1 MWLKN
6 QPHLHSLL
14 GILVLFLLVS
24 TGSAASRVFDI
35 LDKGR
40 NITDGDT
47 LVSADGSFT
56 LGFFPPGV
64 LAKRYLG
71 IWFSMSEDAICWVA
85 NRDRPLTDAGGALV
99 ISDTGNLLLLHSSG
113 QVVWSSNT
121 TGTAASTTLQLRESG
136 NLVLSD
142 GSANGAAIWQSFDHP
157 SNTLLPSMKIGKNL
171 WTREEWY
178 LTSWAS
184 ANDPAT
190 GKFRY
195 ITDREGVPQNI
206 LLDGDKR
213 IYRSGPWNGL
223 RFSGVTE
230 MASYSDKFAYQ
241 LTSSPSEVTYSYVS
255 KAETSFSRLLLTD
268 DGVYQRLVWDPT
280 SRSWKIFFQAPRDIC
295 DHYGRC
301 GAFGLCNANAPSTS
315 FCSCVQGF
323 SPTSPV
329 QWKMRDTS
337 NGCRRN
343 MVLDCGNGISGTT
356 DGFVVIDGV
365 KLPDTHN
372 VSVDASITLEECRVR
387 CLANCSCLAYAPLD
401 LKGGG
406 AGTGCIIWTED
417 LMDLRYVDGGQILY
431 LRSTKSEFDGPSVSM
446 FPTGIVIGV
455 SVALIIILV
464 LLAFWVITR
473 RRRHIQRALVHNGL
487 RVTAGGTSDSHSPDP
502 ASPMTSVPTID
513 LPAIKEATGNFSDAN
528 KVVEEGFSVVYKGQ
542 LPGGTVVAVKRLKQ
556 SRLTDKGRQHFSREV
571 EVMSTLTHVNLARLL
586 YYCREGE
593 EWILVYEWMEKKS
606 LNLYVFGE
614 EDGLR
619 SSLNWAQRREI
630 IRGVAVGVEFL
641 HGRGFIHRDLK
652 PGNILVSD
660 TWIPKIAD
668 FATAKLF
675 IDEQTDLTL
684 VQTRGYVAPEYIGE
698 GALTYKCDVY
708 SFGVVL
714 LEIVSGKRR
723 TSNAAFLPDAWELWN
738 QGKSGELL
746 DAAVGGEPEG
756 EVFSGLLRCIQIG
769 LLCVQYLPEHRPS
782 MSEVV
787 AMLNTSSQLPRP
799 LKPTPNSGAGPVAQ
813 PGPSRTFLPW
823 LFCSCGRDPTRPGME
838 AMV

>member
-1 MWLKN
+1 
-6 QPHLHSLL
+6 QLH
-14 GILVLFLLVS
+14 
-24 TGSAASRVFDI
+24 
-35 LDKGR
+35 
-40 NITDGDT
+40 N
-47 LVSADGSFT
+47 
-56 LGFFPPGV
+56 
-64 LAKRYLG
+64 
-71 IWFSMSEDAICWVA
+71 
-85 NRDRPLTDAGGALV
+85 
-99 ISDTGNLLLLHSSG
+99 
-113 QVVWSSNT
+113 
-121 TGTAASTTLQLRESG
+121 SG

-195 ITDREGVPQNI
+195 ITDGEGVPQNI
-206 LLDGDKR
+206 LLDGDKM

-230 MASYSDKFAYQ
+230 MTSYSDKFAYQ
-241 LTSSPSEVTYSYVS
+241 LTSSSSEVTYSYVS
-255 KAETSFSRLLLTD
+255 KAEASFSRLLLTD

-280 SRSWKIFFQAPRDIC
+280 SRLWKIFFQAPRDIC

-337 NGCRRN
+337 NGCRRK
-343 MVLDCGNGISGTT
+343 MVLDCGNGMSSTT

-365 KLPDTHN
+365 KLPNMHN
-372 VSVDASITLEECRVR
+372 VSVDASITLEECRAR
-387 CLANCSCLAYAPLD
+387 CLANWSCLAYAPLD

-406 AGTGCIIWTED
+406 AGTSCIIWTED

-431 LRSTKSEFDGPSVSM
+431 LRSTKSEL
-446 FPTGIVIGV
+446 
-455 SVALIIILV
+455 ALIIILV
-464 LLAFWVITR
+464 LLAFWVIITR
-473 RRRHIQRALVHNGL
+473 RRHHMQRVLVHNGL
-487 RVTAGGTSDSHSPDP
+487 RVTGGSDSHSPNP

-513 LPAIKEATGNFSDAN
+513 LHTIIEATGSFSDAN

-542 LPGGTVVAVKRLKQ
+542 LPGGTMVAVKRLKQ
-556 SRLTDKGRQHFSREV
+556 SLLTDKGKQHFSREV
-571 EVMSTLTHVNLARLL
+571 EVMSTLTHVNLAKLL
-586 YYCREGE
+586 YYCREGD

-606 LNLYVFGE
+606 LNLYIFGTQE
-614 EDGLR
+614 GLR
-619 SSLNWAQRREI
+619 SSLSWAQRREI
-630 IRGVAVGVEFL
+630 IRGVAIGVEFL

-652 PGNILVSD
+652 PANILVSD
-660 TWIPKIAD
+660 TWVPKIAD

-714 LEIVSGKRR
+714 LETVSGKRR
-723 TSNAAFLPDAWELWN
+723 TSNAMFLPDAWELWN
-738 QGKSGELL
+738 RRDIEELL
-746 DAAVGGEPEG
+746 DEEVGEPG
-756 EVFSGLLRCIQIG
+756 KLLSALARCIQIG
-769 LLCVQYLPEHRPS
+769 LLCVQNLHQSPEEDRPA

-787 AMLNTSSQLPRP
+787 AMLTSTDSQLHLPS
-799 LKPTPNSGAGPVAQ
+799 KPIANRA
-813 PGPSRTFLPW
+813 PGPSVQLISDDT
-823 LFCSCGRDPTRPGME
+823 PGPSTISRS
-838 AMV
+838 AHPVANAVYDS

>member
-14 GILVLFLLVS
+14 GILVLLLLVWKRG
-24 TGSAASRVFDI
+24 TDI

-71 IWFSMSEDAICWVA
+71 IWFFVSEDAICWVA
-85 NRDRPLTDAGGALV
+85 NRDRPLTDARGALV
-99 ISDTGNLLLLHSSG
+99 ISDTGSLFLLNSFG

-121 TGTAASTTLQLRESG
+121 TGAASTTLQLFNSG

-142 GSANGAAIWQSFDHP
+142 GSANGATMWQSFDHP

-195 ITDREGVPQNI
+195 ITDGEGVPQNI
-206 LLDGDKR
+206 LLDGDKM

-223 RFSGVTE
+223 LFSGVTE

-255 KAETSFSRLLLTD
+255 AEASFSRLLLTD

-301 GAFGLCNANAPSTS
+301 GVFGLRNANAPSTS
-315 FCSCVQGF
+315 FCSYVQGF
-323 SPTSPV
+323 NPTSPV

-343 MVLDCGNGISGTT
+343 MVLDCGNGMSSTT

-372 VSVDASITLEECRVR
+372 VSVNASITLEECRTR
-387 CLANCSCLAYAPLD
+387 CLANCSCMAYAPLD

-417 LMDLRYVDGGQILY
+417 LMDLRYVDGG
-431 LRSTKSEFDGPSVSM
+431 KSCISDP
-446 FPTGIVIGV
+446 P
-455 SVALIIILV
+455 II
-464 LLAFWVITR
+464 ITR
-473 RRRHIQRALVHNGL
+473 RRRRMQRVLGSSEPGL
-487 RVTAGGTSDSHSPDP
+487 RNEYP
-502 ASPMTSVPTID
+502 
-513 LPAIKEATGNFSDAN
+513 
-528 KVVEEGFSVVYKGQ
+528 
-542 LPGGTVVAVKRLKQ
+542 LKQ
-556 SRLTDKGRQHFSREV
+556 SLLTDKGRQHFSREV
-571 EVMSTLTHVNLARLL
+571 EVMSTPTHVNLAKLL
-586 YYCREGE
+586 YYCRDGE

-606 LNLYVFGE
+606 LNLYIFG

-619 SSLNWAQRREI
+619 SSLSWAQRREI

-652 PGNILVSD
+652 P
-660 TWIPKIAD
+660 IAD

-698 GALTYKCDVY
+698 GALTYKRDVY

-714 LEIVSGKRR
+714 LEMFSGKRR
-723 TSNAAFLPDAWELWN
+723 TSNATFLPD
-738 QGKSGELL
+738 SGELL
-746 DAAVGGEPEG
+746 DLAVGGEPEG
-756 EVFSGLLRCIQIG
+756 EVLSGLLRCIQIG
-769 LLCVQYLPEHRPS
+769 LLCVQYLPEHGPS

-799 LKPTPNSGAGPVAQ
+799 LKPTPNSGPGPGAQ
-813 PGPSRTFLPW
+813 PGPSRTFLTW
-823 LFCSCGRDPTRPGME
+823 LFCSRGCDPASPGTE
-838 AMV
+838 ATV

>member
-6 QPHLHSLL
+6 QPHIHSLL
-14 GILVLFLLVS
+14 GILVLFILVS
-24 TGSAASRVFDI
+24 TASAANRGSDI

-56 LGFFPPGV
+56 LGFFPSGV

-71 IWFSMSEDAICWVA
+71 IWFSVSEDAICWVA
-85 NRDRPLTDAGGALV
+85 NRDRPLTDARGALV
-99 ISDTGNLLLLHSSG
+99 ISDTGSLFLLDSFG

-121 TGTAASTTLQLRESG
+121 TGAASTMLQLHNSG

-195 ITDREGVPQNI
+195 ITDGEGVPQNI
-206 LLDGDKR
+206 LLDGDKM

-230 MASYSDKFAYQ
+230 MTSYSDKFAYQ
-241 LTSSPSEVTYSYVS
+241 LTSSSSEVTYSYVS
-255 KAETSFSRLLLTD
+255 KAEASFSRLLLTD

-280 SRSWKIFFQAPRDIC
+280 SRLWKIFFQAPRDIC

-337 NGCRRN
+337 NGCRRK
-343 MVLDCGNGISGTT
+343 MVLDCGNGMSSTT

-365 KLPDTHN
+365 KLPNTHN
-372 VSVDASITLEECRVR
+372 VSVDASITLEECRAR

-431 LRSTKSEFDGPSVSM
+431 LRSTKSELDGPSVSM

-464 LLAFWVITR
+464 LLAFWVIITR
-473 RRRHIQRALVHNGL
+473 RRHRVQRVLVHNGL
-487 RVTAGGTSDSHSPDP
+487 RVTGGSDSHSPNP

-513 LPAIKEATGNFSDAN
+513 LHTIIEATGSFSDAN

-542 LPGGTVVAVKRLKQ
+542 LPGGTMVAVKRLKQ
-556 SRLTDKGRQHFSREV
+556 SLLTDKGRQHFSREV
-571 EVMSTLTHVNLARLL
+571 EVMSTLTHVNLAKLL
-586 YYCREGE
+586 YYCREGD

-606 LNLYVFGE
+606 LNLYIFGE
-614 EDGLR
+614 EGLR
-619 SSLNWAQRREI
+619 SSLSWAQRREI
-630 IRGVAVGVEFL
+630 IRGVAIGVEFL

-652 PGNILVSD
+652 PANILVSD
-660 TWIPKIAD
+660 TWVPKIAD

-698 GALTYKCDVY
+698 GALTYKCDLY

-714 LEIVSGKRR
+714 LEIVSGQRR
-723 TSNAAFLPDAWELWN
+723 TSNATFLPDAWELWN
-738 QGKSGELL
+738 QCKSGELL
-746 DAAVGGEPEG
+746 DVAVGGEPEG
-756 EVFSGLLRCIQIG
+756 EVLSGLLRCIQIG

-787 AMLNTSSQLPRP
+787 AMLNNSSQLPRP
-799 LKPTPNSGAGPVAQ
+799 LKPTPNSRPGPGAQ
-813 PGPSRTFLPW
+813 PGPSRTFLLW
-823 LFCSCGRDPTRPGME
+823 LFCSCGRDPTSPGME
-838 AMV
+838 ATV